1 MIQLEVWG
9 PYALFSR
16 PELKVERVS
25 YDLPT
30 PSAARGMVG
39 AIYYHPGLR
48 WKIDAIHLLAPI
60 RFVSVRRNEITGKIS
75 ARSARAAAQG
85 SGQPLYQAASQ
96 EIVQRASLLLRDVHY
111 VIEAH
116 FEMTDQAAPS
126 DNPGKFQDI
135 VTRRMERGQCFH
147 TPYFGCREFPAA
159 FRRWPGGPIPAID
172 ETRDL
177 GLMLY
182 DFDYTDPQ
190 NITPTYFRA
199 KLERGVLH
207 TRDCEVFR

>member
-9 PYALFSR
+9 NYALFSR
-16 PELKVERVS
+16 PELKVERMS
-25 YDLPT
+25 YDVPT
-30 PSAARGMVG
+30 PSAARGLVE

-48 WKIDAIHLLAPI
+48 WQIDRLYVLEPI
-60 RFVSVRRNEITGKIS
+60 RFVSVRRNEVDSKLPAT
-75 ARSARAAAQG
+75 AARAAAQG
-85 SGQPLYQAASQ
+85 SKAPLCLVASQ
-96 EIVQRASLLLRDVHY
+96 SIVQRASLVLQKVHY

-116 FEMTDQAAPS
+116 FTMTDRAAPG

-135 VTRRMERGQCFH
+135 VTRRMARGQCFH
-147 TPYFGCREFPAA
+147 TPYFGCREFPAH

-190 NITPTYFRA
+190 NIIPTYFRA
-199 KLERGVLH
+199 RLDHGVVDLPH
-207 TRDCEVFR
+207 CEVLR